1 MIHQQQI
8 NLHLVTSTGINQ
20 PVHASFS
27 YASDDPYAI
36 RLGWNLDTTESAW
49 ILPRN
54 LLWYAMQLPGPLRGE
69 GDVKAQVDG
78 DYFRIFLDSE
88 QGTASIRLIKYDLIE
103 FICKT
108 LEIVP
113 LGDEL
118 PIVEA
123 ELDDVLAMILSE
135 EV

>member
-1 MIHQQQI
+1 
-8 NLHLVTSTGINQ
+8 
-20 PVHASFS
+20 
-27 YASDDPYAI
+27 
-36 RLGWNLDTTESAW
+36 
-49 ILPRN
+49 
-54 LLWYAMQLPGPLRGE
+54 MQLPGPLRGE